1 MCALCVDEPLIT
13 SVYLSHE
20 IRPSLPISWWQE
32 SLDIMNECIEEV
44 MHGRFAVLKGSS
56 FPRVV
61 CASWSIHQDWRSV
74 SALAYHISTG
84 VLHKDRRMTSGLVH
98 LLWLITVFA
107 LIYSL
112 LWMCEDIFWA
122 SVAVPPGCC
131 PTAVDSCSRQ
141 QLKAIPVESCN
152 PTDF

>member
-13 SVYLSHE
+13 SVYLSRE
-20 IRPSLPISWWQE
+20 IRLSLPISWWQE

-44 MHGRFAVLKGSS
+44 MHWRFAVLEGSS
-56 FPRVV
+56 FLRVL
-61 CASWSIHQDWRSV
+61 CASRMVCTSG
-74 SALAYHISTG
+74 LAQYISTR
-84 VLHKDRRMTSGLVH
+84 VQHKDRRMTSGLVN
-98 LLWLITVFA
+98 LLWLFTIFA